1 MVQKKDKNTFKFQRF
16 AERVSNIRLDISHRV
31 EKRTESPDET
41 ETFCYD
47 SLLKWRELNC
57 TLHFQQAARELQ
69 PLVQTLAQLVHHE
82 TQVIEILKK
91 HLQISD
97 SLALEPLLDF
107 LVNLARDLQN
117 DFYPYFKDFFHILV
131 HLLSVNSQDSVFLE
145 QVFSA
150 LGYLFKFLWRY
161 MIKDMDNVYSLYSP
175 LLSQQH
181 KLHIQQFA
189 AESFAF
195 LARKAKDQNKLLD
208 MLFSSLDGQEDLGQG
223 VGFLCFEMIK
233 GVRKQFHSQTDFL
246 LPIMLSKL
254 GPAQKKVSLELP
266 WNLVHQSL
274 SHTIKLIIKFTSKE
288 HGEIIERC
296 LTSEIDRLLS
306 LEPLQGVA
314 NHLSSALELLEI
326 WISSNTGQLVSH
338 PAAVC
343 QVLLHLLKIPSLL
356 IQASSSMLKLA
367 CCLLISN
374 FPEVVSQRLHKQLI
388 KAIFTSSLPL
398 HQLFSF
404 SKTLLRWDQFREDVM
419 PLLLEICQRELL
431 KKSSEV
437 EEVIFLLAEVVLSGL
452 LTEQGGPVSVESKK
466 GLLLFPKAATKAGK
480 VITER
485 FLEVLQVKSNSCLA
499 LAWGSLVCLPCIRPL
514 DHDLCSKGVLELIC
528 KITAIQFNGETDDE
542 VANQWMF
549 VLAQAV
555 QTYLL
560 IKPSPGATDLGIEM
574 VSDLLRVS
582 PNNVHLLQM
591 CCCILSHA
599 QAHGNKHLLSTDNL
613 EKVYPLLSS
622 NLSHPAHLVRLNTLQ
637 ILSAFEQFQFTP
649 SEDSPNPGQCKLFEI
664 CLDAEQTPPS
674 FHQYR
679 DKLVRLRKLTYSSA
693 YHHALPD
700 FYHDVT
706 ARYLLGQ
713 LYLNF
718 SPIWD
723 PVIEVI
729 KTHAQGKNVKIFW
742 EVFRDHLKMAA
753 NEAEKYLRHA
763 QPSETA
769 ETPSYTAGSADDLHS
784 LFTSLFSVAVGPR
797 EDNRTDHTNFRFLLW
812 KAMAEFPGVVEIR
825 SRDIVPLLLRFIE
838 AEYMSSDENTAPT
851 QDVRRT
857 EHPSPAEDKGKT
869 EGTLNDIDN
878 GRPVDQDDNNTGR
891 ALDQGGNKTGRPLNQ
906 GGNNTGRPLDQ
917 GGNNTGRPF
926 DQGDDSV
933 RKNRQQT
940 EASGRRVDKADNKR
954 HRKAATKSLCAHLNL
969 FGLFHNPRALAKETQ
984 VRKIY
989 LSMLT
994 HRDPAVQK
1002 LAVACLLT
1010 YKFPYMEP
1018 YRDHVNKLL
1027 EDESFRDE
1035 LALFTVD
1042 DGMAVVDP
1050 AHREELMPIVIR
1062 ILYGKMQRWTGAGT
1076 SGKAGIGARRA
1087 VVLRFLASCPT
1098 EEMAVFMDLILAP
1111 FKHFSS
1117 EVGVP
1122 PDSVDLSAV
1131 VPLKIQQGYLTMM
1144 GQILHQLGGAVSRFL
1159 PHLLHICLV
1168 LLYACAHALQHRDQV
1183 NPCYISLL
1191 KSIRQLAII
1200 RIVDFFEMLPA
1211 FDFSTVCEDVLKAA
1225 VWPQVES
1232 LAQETIQSPSP
1243 LLKLFHCW
1251 SKNPRYHPLLS
1262 RKPVNCPD
1270 TSIMSNV
1277 YDCLKAVNV
1286 NQSVL
1291 TMVMEMTEN
1300 LLSAE
1305 EYVTEGSVT
1314 EGGVTE
1320 GGVTEGG
1327 VTDLIMFGSE
1337 LSEIQVPSCA
1347 PSPSYSTKLVL
1358 PHLSSLLDHLRATV
1372 KTLSKSSKKNGL
1384 KRSALPKLE
1393 LSVFSKISPFV
1404 NTAEDS
1410 ESLIRLLLPFL
1421 YMRQREETE
1430 NNTLRTIQNLLRNV
1444 ESPSSFSKPLGRLFS
1459 QLNAR
1464 TSRQSLC
1471 EVFQEIAKLE
1481 PHFEVIASIVVDMNS
1496 WDPKRIEEPNFQAR
1510 VGAFSAAS
1518 CLVLRGTG
1526 VEGGEMQ
1533 EDTVSPPQVLP
1544 VDKLLPLLH
1553 NCLYFIH
1560 RTDDLSIR
1568 DSAVSGLHAIIRRV
1582 AARETE
1588 FEDVI
1593 VNCVRPSVKL
1603 ALRAKNEAAR
1613 LEFLGILSYL
1623 CQRFDRPCFT
1633 DMRSLCDKDP
1643 EADFF
1648 ENMRHI
1654 QLHRRI
1660 RALRRLETYCQGRTL
1675 TPATLTSYMLPLVTS
1690 YLHDYSAAKDHNIL
1704 TQAIATVGAIARC
1717 LPWSKYSNLLRQY
1730 LKVLQRQTEK
1740 QKTTVRI
1747 VVALL
1752 NAFHFNLSNLKLD
1765 VKPSQ
1770 TTHEKPREAG
1780 GQETKAPDNDADGEE
1795 KAEDDRVADDDN
1807 DDDDDGD
1814 DDEEANSDVIDK
1826 VLAQRIYE
1834 SLATRILPQLLKTMI
1849 KKGQSVHKLSHS
1861 KADDQDSALRVPIA
1875 LAIVKLLQAL
1885 PEHTLHL
1892 HLPGLLMKVCMTLK
1906 SRARDVRDA
1915 ARDTLCRI
1923 AVTLGTKY
1931 LSFVL
1936 KEMRTAL
1943 TRGYQL
1949 HVLGFTLHS
1958 LLERMTSQL
1967 SPGNLDHCLPEITEV
1982 LVEDLFGE
1990 ISSEREVEKITGK
2003 LHEAK
2008 ASKSQDSFEILAKF
2022 VGASS
2027 VTLLVT
2033 PLKQVLDTHQSHKIS
2048 RIVEE
2053 SFRRIGVGLQANE
2066 SIDTQTMLVLVHGLT
2081 SERLV
2086 ELTAQDKIEKKEPS
2100 PPPDPRLRSTDT
2112 YTIQPEVTRGGK
2124 TPEASTRTNAHVVVE
2139 FGLQLLHTTLK
2150 RGKVSTADQLHLQM
2164 LDPFVSM
2171 MTKCLQA
2178 KHTKVLTLA
2187 LRCLCWIVKFPLPS
2201 LDKLVPQIAKL
2212 LFKLLKKYAMAGAKI
2227 GDNYEM
2233 VLSAFKTMTVIIRE
2247 FKKYTIAQKHLQV
2260 LLAFV
2265 EEDIHD
2271 YTRQGTAFPLLR
2283 AILSRRLMVPEIHDV
2298 MAKVAQLSITGAT
2311 PSIQQQCRQ
2320 CMAQFMLD
2328 YPLGKKLQRNLEFY
2342 VSQLGYE
2349 HETGRE
2355 SALEMLAS
2363 IFSTFPEK
2371 LLFEYSGFFF
2381 VPLTTRLV
2389 NDDSG
2394 KCRKLTALTIK
2405 TLLQKLD
2412 MERRDALFTMVT
2424 QWLAGEKVSLRR
2436 LAAQVSGLFVEVEGK
2451 SFERRLP
2458 TVLPLLSSIIDPANY
2473 EKFEETEEGDESS
2486 LKANDHLLF
2495 NALTTIAKLVK
2506 ECNLIRANKRQ
2517 EEMTVIWE
2525 SVESHLT
2532 YPHAWVR
2539 LVSCRLFGLLF
2550 AAWTPQELSF
2560 ASTSGSKE
2568 FLAQESLE
2576 KVSQLCDDF
2585 CVQLDSPF
2593 LDNDLGDQVVKNL
2606 VFLAK
2611 VLHYNMSPETNGTKA
2626 GRGTGSGI
2634 SLETLISKMER
2645 LATHEASQTPKVTR
2659 KRTCVLKWLA
2669 ALAMALGKDDVR
2681 PYLQHV
2687 VEPIHRELEI
2697 PTTYKDPALQSL
2709 AQEVLSLVKGLVG
2722 REAMSEV
2729 YASLQHGV
2737 METKEKRKRQRALE
2751 AVADPAESARRK
2763 FKRNLSKKE
2772 TRKRKLDALKPDR
2785 KMKRA
2790 RSKVEKSQ
2798 SGVLDF

>member
-1 MVQKKDKNTFKFQRF
+1 TSMVQKKDKNTFKFQRF

-41 ETFCYD
+41 ETFCYE

-131 HLLSVNSQDSVFLE
+131 RLLSVNSQDSALLE

-404 SKTLLRWDQFREDVM
+404 SKTLLRWDQFSEDVM

-466 GLLLFPKAATKAGK
+466 GFLLFPKAATKAGK

-499 LAWGSLVCLPCIRPL
+499 LAWGSLVCLPCIRYVNPPPPVSPHIL
-514 DHDLCSKGVLELIC
+514 TTTKSGSFLIE
-528 KITAIQFNGETDDE
+528 GL
-542 VANQWMF
+542 ANF
-549 VLAQAV
+549 VLFFLSKSI
-555 QTYLL
+555 TSNSPLL
-560 IKPSPGATDLGIEM
+560 TQEILVLKILK
-574 VSDLLRVS
+574 VLLNIIS

-718 SPIWD
+718 SPMWD

-753 NEAEKYLRHA
+753 NEAEKYLRHP

-851 QDVRRT
+851 QDIRRT
-857 EHPSPAEDKGKT
+857 EHSSPAEDKGKT
-869 EGTLNDIDN
+869 EGTLNDID
-878 GRPVDQDDNNTGR
+878 
-891 ALDQGGNKTGRPLNQ
+891 TGRP
-906 GGNNTGRPLDQ
+906 
-917 GGNNTGRPF
+917 
-926 DQGDDSV
+926 
-933 RKNRQQT
+933 
-940 EASGRRVDKADNKR
+940 ASGRRVDKADNTR

-1117 EVGVP
+1117 EVGVS

-1144 GQILHQLGGAVSRFL
+1144 GQILHQLGGAVNRFL

-1191 KSIRQLAII
+1191 KSIRQLAIT

-1232 LAQETIQSPSP
+1232 LAQETIQSPTP

-1286 NQSVL
+1286 NQSVV

-1327 VTDLIMFGSE
+1327 
-1337 LSEIQVPSCA
+1337 IQVPSCA

-1372 KTLSKSSKKNGL
+1372 KSLSKSSKKNSL

-1393 LSVFSKISPFV
+1393 LSVLSKISPFV

-1444 ESPSSFSKPLGRLFS
+1444 ESPSSFSKTLGRLFS

-1464 TSRQSLC
+1464 TSRRSLC

-1496 WDPKRIEEPNFQAR
+1496 WDPKRIEEPNFEAR

-1518 CLVLRGTG
+1518 RLVLRGTG
-1526 VEGGEMQ
+1526 
-1533 EDTVSPPQVLP
+1533 VLP

-1593 VNCVRPSVKL
+1593 VNCVLPSVKL

-1770 TTHEKPREAG
+1770 TSKFAITQVVWATKKKSRHLLG
-1780 GQETKAPDNDADGEE
+1780 GKHACASAFDGKIMTTNSNMFSAYESAKNFLFICLVSLKAFINFYRARL
-1795 KAEDDRVADDDN
+1795 KTTAI
-1807 DDDDDGD
+1807 
-1814 DDEEANSDVIDK
+1814 SI
-1826 VLAQRIYE
+1826 IYE

-1982 LVEDLFGE
+1982 RDEDLFGE

-2473 EKFEETEEGDESS
+2473 EKEFEETEEGDESS

-2576 KVSQLCDDF
+2576 KVSRSHDNRPRSLSIFSSSDQFVDF
-2585 CVQLDSPF
+2585 LIIF
-2593 LDNDLGDQVVKNL
+2593 LVFQVVKNL

-2790 RSKVEKSQ
+2790 RSKVEKSE